1 MSKLKVKKVSGKYK
15 SAGPHSKGQHGGFDG
30 VNDTVD
36 VTKQLETG
44 GLRGGLKGDVADTYF
59 ATVRVPG
66 ARRGTFVFKKVRSRA
81 SAKGRT
87 GQATP
92 LQQSGNTLKA

>member
-1 MSKLKVKKVSGKYK
+1 MSKLKVKKVSGKYASK
-15 SAGPHSKGQHGGFDG
+15 GPHSKGQHGGFDG

-44 GLRGGLKGDVADTYF
+44 GYRGGLKGDVADKYM

-66 ARRGTFVFKKVRSRA
+66 GGKAVTFKRVRSRL
-81 SAKGRT
+81 SSKGTT
-87 GQATP
+87 GQSAR
-92 LQQSGNTLKA
+92 LQQSGRTLKA